1 MTLLILK
8 TSFYYHALNLAL
20 IFLAGLIL
28 VYNYKRIKLLNFDKI
43 IIVLLLFSISF
54 GIHGLSNLG
63 LEKVYNYNPLNIL
76 TTQS

>member
-1 MTLLILK
+1 MALLFLK
-8 TSFYYHALNLAL
+8 TSFYYHALNLSL

-43 IIVLLLFSISF
+43 IIILLMFSISF

-63 LEKVYNYNPLNIL
+63 LEKVYNYNPLNIF
-76 TTQS
+76 TTQ